1 MEGEGAGGR
10 MRFGGVLETSAAGLR
25 RHPGRTMLTALGIA
39 FGIAA
44 IVAVLG
50 ITASGRAALIARLD
64 QLGTNLIRVTPGSSV
79 FGNADG
85 LPAEAAAML
94 GRVGP
99 VERVASTALLDVTV
113 LRNDLLSP
121 LETGGLSVLAAPA
134 GLPEVLNVRMAA
146 GRFLDEA
153 AEAFP
158 TAVLGRVAAERLG
171 IADVDRTRRVY
182 IGGEWFEVIG
192 VLGEMTLHPDIE
204 RSVVIGEPA
213 ARDLFIE
220 DLKPTALYARVHPDR
235 VGEVLA
241 VIPATVDPANPGR
254 VAVTRPVEAL
264 VARRQ
269 TEAALTGLL
278 VSLGAVALLVGGVA
292 IANVMVMSVMER
304 RAEIGLRRALGAT
317 RRHIRRQFLGEAVLL
332 AGMGGVLG
340 AAVGAS
346 VTAAFAVARGL
357 AITVPLSGLGA
368 SVLSALA
375 VGALAGVYPAVR
387 AARIPPAEAVRS
399 P

>member
-1 MEGEGAGGR
+1 M
-10 MRFGGVLETSAAGLR
+10 
-25 RHPGRTMLTALGIA
+25 
-39 FGIAA
+39 
-44 IVAVLG
+44 
-50 ITASGRAALIARLD
+50 
-64 QLGTNLIRVTPGSSV
+64 
-79 FGNADG
+79 
-85 LPAEAAAML
+85 
-94 GRVGP
+94 
-99 VERVASTALLDVTV
+99 
-113 LRNDLLSP
+113 
-121 LETGGLSVLAAPA
+121 
-134 GLPEVLNVRMAA
+134 
-146 GRFLDEA
+146 
-153 AEAFP
+153 
-158 TAVLGRVAAERLG
+158 LGRVAAERLG
-171 IADVDRTRRVY
+171 IADADRTRRVY

-192 VLGEMTLHPDIE
+192 ILGEMTLHPDIE
-204 RSVVIGEPA
+204 RSAIIGEPA

-235 VGEVLA
+235 VGDVLA

-278 VSLGAVALLVGGVA
+278 VSLGGVALLVGGVA

-357 AITVPLSGLGA
+357 TITVPLSGLGG
-368 SVLSALA
+368 SVLAALA

-387 AARIPPAEAVRS
+387 AARIPPAEAIRS